1 MILFMAITSGGELLL
16 FLNYYIKEKLLIMPQ
31 VNQSAV
37 ITLC

>member
-1 MILFMAITSGGELLL
+1 MILFMVITSGRELLL
-16 FLNYYIKEKLLIMPQ
+16 FLNYYIKEKLLIMSQ